1 MKLGSLNSTPNNSL
15 FSNIGYIAVGAAYG
29 LLIGISFVLMWTFIN
44 SWLYRDLPLGIDL
57 SLVAGRGAL
66 IGLSLA
72 LIGAVT
78 CLFNETWLGLTV
90 GSAIAGLLALAGS
103 LIISSTGAGLTLIL
117 ILFTLAPIAVMS
129 LPIAWI
135 IRRLADKHAFA
146 LNLKWSAVRIVILA
160 LIAAVLGAGFGYF
173 MRMPENAVLAVR
185 LVHEHLQ
192 PTSESREDAVSQ
204 LPNLQEHAGTSYKL
218 FEEPSAEST
227 EGFDIRA
234 EYEDGYVVECVVV
247 VYPGFS
253 PYIRHCDELKR

>member
-15 FSNIGYIAVGAAYG
+15 FSSIRYIVVGAAYG

-44 SWLYRDLPLGIDL
+44 NWLYPDLPLGIDW

-90 GSAIAGLLALAGS
+90 GAAIAGLLALAGS

-129 LPIAWI
+129 
-135 IRRLADKHAFA
+135 
-146 LNLKWSAVRIVILA
+146 
-160 LIAAVLGAGFGYF
+160 
-173 MRMPENAVLAVR
+173 
-185 LVHEHLQ
+185 
-192 PTSESREDAVSQ
+192 
-204 LPNLQEHAGTSYKL
+204 
-218 FEEPSAEST
+218 
-227 EGFDIRA
+227 
-234 EYEDGYVVECVVV
+234 
-247 VYPGFS
+247 
-253 PYIRHCDELKR
+253 